1 MRSTSCVGFARQE
14 SDDNAIRD
22 ATMILKFRH
31 LLETH
36 ELTSVLFDELKRV
49 SGREKALDAG
59 WQHSR
64 SHHHSC
70 AVIDLRGDQGK
81 RRSAVFAFCPSESLS
96 GQETFAHW
104 IRIGGSGD

>member
-64 SHHHSC
+64 RMPSFM
-70 AVIDLRGDQGK
+70 
-81 RRSAVFAFCPSESLS
+81 RRHRP
-96 GQETFAHW
+96 T
-104 IRIGGSGD
+104 GGSRKAALSCFRILS